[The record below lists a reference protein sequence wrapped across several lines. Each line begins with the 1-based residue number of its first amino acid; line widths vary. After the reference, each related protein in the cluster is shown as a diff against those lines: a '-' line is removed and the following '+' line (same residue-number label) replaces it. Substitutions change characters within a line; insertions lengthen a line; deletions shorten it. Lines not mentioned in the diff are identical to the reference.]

1 MADKKHNV
9 FISHH
14 GRDDRHVQRLKQ
26 RLIDKGYNIRN
37 GSVDSTKHRDGRIPS
52 DGVVARLLRRG
63 ISWSGTFIC
72 LVGENT
78 HTRPWVNYE
87 IRQAHL
93 QGKKIVGVYAHGC
106 ANNVELPEAYKRYGG
121 SPIGWNSLDKLG
133 DILDGKEFPPEN
145 PDGSPSGPIH
155 NIVRVKC

>member
-1 MADKKHNV
+1 MDKSHNV

-14 GRDDRHVQRLKQ
+14 GKDDQHVQSLKQ

-37 GSVDSTKHRDGRIPS
+37 SSIDSTKHKNKPIPS
-52 DGVVARLLRRG
+52 DQVVARLLRMRVN
-63 ISWSGTFIC
+63 WAKTFIC
-72 LVGENT
+72 IISPTT

-87 IRQAHL
+87 IKQAHL
-93 QGKKIVGVYAHGC
+93 KGKQIVGIYTHGS
-106 ANNVELPEAYKRYGG
+106 NNSVKLPEAYKKYGG

-133 DILDGKEFPPEN
+133 DIMNGKTTAPEA
-145 PDGSPSGPIH
+145 PDGTISDPIH